1 MEQLTRREEDLKEW
15 QNALS
20 DKELKLESG
29 EDSICGLMKELR
41 LKDMLLSDMDLE
53 LKRKDRELEDT
64 LRQCKEDVRREIEV
78 CCCVLC

>member
-20 DKELKLESG
+20 DKELKIESG

-41 LKDMLLSDMDLE
+41 LKDMLLSDKDLE

-64 LRQCKEDVRREIEV
+64 LRQCKEDVR
-78 CCCVLC
+78 

>member
-20 DKELKLESG
+20 DKELKIESG

-41 LKDMLLSDMDLE
+41 LKDMLLSD
-53 LKRKDRELEDT
+53 KD
-64 LRQCKEDVRREIEV
+64 
-78 CCCVLC
+78 